1 MIEVVYQEG
10 TYRYHKMD
18 NGSSYWLGSGIKR
31 GPMHPGRNCVAP
43 RALWTTLQKL
53 AIEDGISPEEFMT
66 PKKEEKPK
74 RSPAKKKSTGPTIS
88 IF

>member
-10 TYRYHKMD
+10 TYRYHKMSE
-18 NGSSYWLGSGIKR
+18 GSSYWLGSGIKR
-31 GPMHPGRNCVAP
+31 GPMHPGSNCVAP

-53 AIEDGISPEEFMT
+53 AIEDGFPPEEFIT
-66 PKKEEKPK
+66 PKKEKKPK
-74 RSPAKKKSTGPTIS
+74 RSPAKKKVTGPTIS

>member
-1 MIEVVYQEG
+1 MIEVIYEEG
-10 TYRYHKMD
+10 TYRYNKVD
-18 NGSSYWLGSGIKR
+18 DGPSYWLGSGIKR
-31 GPMHPGRNCVAP
+31 GSMHPGRNCVAP

-53 AIEDGISPEEFMT
+53 AIEDGISPEEFTT